1 MIHLK
6 SLTIASFFL
15 FSFSMIPALD
25 ASDKYYI
32 GKDNGGIYF
41 ETDGHGSWYVDK
53 SDAKNFR
60 IGETGKFKFGT
71 DEYGTYIVT
80 DRQLKFYV
88 KTEPSNK
95 AASKPDAYSRD
106 YSDLDSGQET
116 DVTIIGNQVLVPVT
130 LRYQSKEIE
139 VVLLLD
145 TGASITVLHREIA
158 DQLGIKQSN
167 EAALLTAGGQK
178 IKTNLSKLSY
188 MEVGP
193 YKKKNI
199 DVGFIDYEGPSAG
212 HQGLLGMNFLRHT
225 EYRIDFKKSKIIWN
239 K

>member
-15 FSFSMIPALD
+15 FSFSMIPAID

-88 KTEPSNK
+88 KTEPSITPPANRTHTVEITATSIPVK
-95 AASKPDAYSRD
+95 KPMSR
-106 YSDLDSGQET
+106 
-116 DVTIIGNQVLVPVT
+116 
-130 LRYQSKEIE
+130 
-139 VVLLLD
+139 
-145 TGASITVLHREIA
+145 
-158 DQLGIKQSN
+158 
-167 EAALLTAGGQK
+167 
-178 IKTNLSKLSY
+178 
-188 MEVGP
+188 
-193 YKKKNI
+193 
-199 DVGFIDYEGPSAG
+199 
-212 HQGLLGMNFLRHT
+212 
-225 EYRIDFKKSKIIWN
+225 
-239 K
+239 

>member
-1 MIHLK
+1 MNSYKNFIFV
-6 SLTIASFFL
+6 SFFL
-15 FSFSMIPALD
+15 FSLSIVPIIG

-32 GKDNGGIYF
+32 GKDNGGVYF
-41 ETDGHGSWYVDK
+41 ETDGHGSWYMDK
-53 SDAKNFR
+53 NDAKKFR

-71 DEYGTYIVT
+71 DVNGTYIVT

-88 KTEPSNK
+88 KAGTSDNADNETETF
-95 AASKPDAYSRD
+95 SRD
-106 YSDLDSGQET
+106 YSDLENDLET
-116 DVTIIGNQVLVPVT
+116 EVTIIGNQILVPVT
-130 LRYQSKEIE
+130 LGYHSKEIE

-145 TGASITVLHREIA
+145 TGASITVLHQEIA

-167 EAALLTAGGQK
+167 EAALLTADGQK
-178 IKTNLSKLSY
+178 IKTSLSKLSY
-188 MEVGP
+188 IEVGP

-199 DVGFIDYEGPSAG
+199 DIGFINYEGPSAG
-212 HQGLLGMNFLRHT
+212 HQGLLGMNFLRNT